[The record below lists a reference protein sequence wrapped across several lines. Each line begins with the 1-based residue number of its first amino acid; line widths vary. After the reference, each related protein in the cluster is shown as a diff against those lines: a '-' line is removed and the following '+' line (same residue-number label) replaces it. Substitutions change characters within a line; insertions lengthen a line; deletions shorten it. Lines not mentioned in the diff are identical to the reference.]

1 MANTANTFDCLM
13 KASSESLL
21 NATFATVTSSTTSY
35 WPAIDGPG
43 GFLPDRPSQ
52 LAYETYL
59 PGLIG
64 SNLDEGTIF
73 PQNIT
78 SEDTIRNFLKTI
90 TAPALDPEKSAAGFE
105 EILRLYPDI
114 PSLGSPFGTGNN
126 TFGLSSQFKRYAAIC
141 EFEYLFVS

>member
-1 MANTANTFDCLM
+1 M

-52 LAYETYL
+52 LAY
-59 PGLIG
+59 
-64 SNLDEGTIF
+64 
-73 PQNIT
+73 
-78 SEDTIRNFLKTI
+78 DTIRNFLKTI